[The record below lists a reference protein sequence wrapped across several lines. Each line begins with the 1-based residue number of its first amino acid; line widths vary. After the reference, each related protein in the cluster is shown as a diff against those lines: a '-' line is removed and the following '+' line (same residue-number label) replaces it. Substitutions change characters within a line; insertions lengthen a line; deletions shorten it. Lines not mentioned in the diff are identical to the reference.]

1 MKVFLIKFIVY
12 NIKFLKDNFY
22 DLVIYILFFM
32 SHIIAY
38 LYYFNLYN

>member
-1 MKVFLIKFIVY
+1 MKEKFLFFIYY

-22 DLVIYILFFM
+22 DLVLYIIFCL

-38 LYYFNLYN
+38 LYYYNMYN